1 MKRTKR
7 FPMVNGQLEVPR
19 QERGVSLIIVILVLA
34 FLQIVG
40 LMLLMVTRT
49 GSRVAGNMRT
59 QQMAYNAAEAGF
71 DVGWTEIEEFF
82 ADGEWTSFDGH
93 YLTEPSG
100 IDDPQSDNYFRR
112 LTDLEVLDLID
123 PDGDGTPDVST
134 VIFFREPYI
143 DKGGS
148 PDPRYTYTVFLIDD
162 EAGGSTPDPGDALL
176 VCIGCVGIDTNMTTS
191 RLEIE
196 LVIQVPGT

>member
-1 MKRTKR
+1 
-7 FPMVNGQLEVPR
+7 
-19 QERGVSLIIVILVLA
+19 
-34 FLQIVG
+34 
-40 LMLLMVTRT
+40 
-49 GSRVAGNMRT
+49 
-59 QQMAYNAAEAGF
+59 
-71 DVGWTEIEEFF
+71 
-82 ADGEWTSFDGH
+82 
-93 YLTEPSG
+93 
-100 IDDPQSDNYFRR
+100 
-112 LTDLEVLDLID
+112 LDLID